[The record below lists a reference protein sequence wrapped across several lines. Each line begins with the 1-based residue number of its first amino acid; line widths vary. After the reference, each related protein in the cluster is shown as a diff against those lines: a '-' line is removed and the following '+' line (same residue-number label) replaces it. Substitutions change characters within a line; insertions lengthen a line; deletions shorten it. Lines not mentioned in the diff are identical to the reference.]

1 MTPLTQDNPLPSWL
15 AVTAEGVTVTLAYQ
29 ANFNGVLVDK
39 LTMRAPSVRDV
50 EAAKGSLWSLCAMA
64 TTCRTSDG
72 DLLDT
77 ICHNFYGH
85 LVGSVEAVLAANQ
98 GLADEDQPYRAGVLI
113 VLPDL
118 PDPVEEQVT
127 LWD

>member
-1 MTPLTQDNPLPSWL
+1 
-15 AVTAEGVTVTLAYQ
+15 
-29 ANFNGVLVDK
+29 
-39 LTMRAPSVRDV
+39 
-50 EAAKGSLWSLCAMA
+50 MA

-77 ICHNFYGH
+77 LCHQYYGH
-85 LVGSVEAVLAANQ
+85 LNGSVEAVLDANQ
-98 GLADEDQPYRAGVLI
+98 GLADEPQPFRAGVLI

-118 PDPVEEQVT
+118 PSHADASVL

>member
-1 MTPLTQDNPLPSWL
+1 
-15 AVTAEGVTVTLAYQ
+15 
-29 ANFNGVLVDK
+29 
-39 LTMRAPSVRDV
+39 
-50 EAAKGSLWSLCAMA
+50 MA

-85 LVGSVEAVLAANQ
+85 LVGSVEAVLNANQ
-98 GLADEDQPYRAGVLI
+98 GLADEAQPYRAGVLI

-118 PDPVEEQVT
+118 SKPIEEQVT

>member
-1 MTPLTQDNPLPSWL
+1 
-15 AVTAEGVTVTLAYQ
+15 
-29 ANFNGVLVDK
+29 
-39 LTMRAPSVRDV
+39 
-50 EAAKGSLWSLCAMA
+50 MA

-77 ICHNFYGH
+77 ICNNFYGH
-85 LVGSVEAVLAANQ
+85 LVGSVEAVLNANQ
-98 GLADEDQPYRAGVLI
+98 GLADEAQPYRAGVLI

-118 PDPVEEQVT
+118 PKPIEEQVT

>member
-1 MTPLTQDNPLPSWL
+1 
-15 AVTAEGVTVTLAYQ
+15 
-29 ANFNGVLVDK
+29 
-39 LTMRAPSVRDV
+39 
-50 EAAKGSLWSLCAMA
+50 MA

-85 LVGSVEAVLAANQ
+85 LSGTVEAVLDANQ
-98 GLADEDQPYRAGVLI
+98 GLADELQPFRAGVLI
-113 VLPDL
+113 VLPAL
-118 PDPVEEQVT
+118 SAPVAEQVT

>member
-1 MTPLTQDNPLPSWL
+1 
-15 AVTAEGVTVTLAYQ
+15 
-29 ANFNGVLVDK
+29 
-39 LTMRAPSVRDV
+39 
-50 EAAKGSLWSLCAMA
+50 MA

-77 ICHNFYGH
+77 VCHHYYGH
-85 LVGSVEAVLAANQ
+85 LNGTVEAVLAANQ
-98 GLADEDQPYRAGVLI
+98 GLADEPQPFRAGVII

-118 PDPVEEQVT
+118 PAQTLEDIQ

>member
-1 MTPLTQDNPLPSWL
+1 
-15 AVTAEGVTVTLAYQ
+15 
-29 ANFNGVLVDK
+29 
-39 LTMRAPSVRDV
+39 
-50 EAAKGSLWSLCAMA
+50 MA

-85 LVGSVEAVLAANQ
+85 LIGSVEAVLDANQ
-98 GLADEDQPYRAGVLI
+98 GLAEEEQPFRTGLLI
-113 VLPDL
+113 VFPDL
-118 PDPVEEQVT
+118 PSPVTEAVT

>member
-1 MTPLTQDNPLPSWL
+1 
-15 AVTAEGVTVTLAYQ
+15 
-29 ANFNGVLVDK
+29 
-39 LTMRAPSVRDV
+39 
-50 EAAKGSLWSLCAMA
+50 MA

-77 ICHNFYGH
+77 ICNNFYGH
-85 LVGSVEAVLAANQ
+85 LFGTVEAVLNANQ
-98 GLADEDQPYRAGVLI
+98 GLADEAQPYRAGVLI

-118 PDPVEEQVT
+118 PKPIEEQVT

>member
-1 MTPLTQDNPLPSWL
+1 
-15 AVTAEGVTVTLAYQ
+15 
-29 ANFNGVLVDK
+29 
-39 LTMRAPSVRDV
+39 
-50 EAAKGSLWSLCAMA
+50 MA

-77 ICHNFYGH
+77 LCQHYYGH
-85 LVGSVEAVLAANQ
+85 LNGTVEAVLNANQ
-98 GLADEDQPYRAGVLI
+98 GLAEVSQPYRAGVLI

-118 PDPVEEQVT
+118 PVPTEALVR